1 MRLLFLSVLLALP
14 ASPAWPRAGGGGG
27 GGGGCFPAGTPVLT
41 VAGEVPIE
49 KVRPGDTVLAY
60 SGDRIMQAEVRD
72 FIRKKDRL
80 VKLVTD
86 KGSLIATP
94 EHPLL
99 TPAGFVEVRELKK
112 GDEIGA
118 FRDGRRSWAKIRA
131 IKMGGVAEVYNLEV
145 APPHTFIAGGFV
157 VHNKG
162 GFGGGGFGGSSYG
175 GSYGGYGSYG
185 DDGYSGSSFFGR
197 RRRSSPLADLIFFG
211 VAILL
216 ALLRGSRYSRRSN
229 FRDQTDSPSGY
240 GFLSSF
246 SKPPERSAVSGPQ
259 LADRASRTR
268 DILLSLSRRDPDF
281 APSELEQLV
290 KGIFMK
296 VQLAWQARDY
306 STLTGVMMPYLRA
319 SHSAKVEAMRAR
331 GERNVLDDLQVL
343 SMDFVHVRCP
353 VEKEG
358 RAFTVLITASA
369 RDYTVSDLGVNE
381 VKPPEPA
388 VFQEYWTFNQLDGR
402 WALARIDQPGE
413 LDVLTAPNL
422 PATTQAAE
430 AVPAV
435 EKPAR
440 QGGDEAYMPPGM
452 RAPAPE
458 ATAAAAQPLTD
469 GTFERGADYLRSLA
483 PAAAG
488 SPPPAATQPA
498 AQAGTAPASAAP
510 AKPAGERWNRQKME
524 IAATLAFESVYE
536 AWGRNDSAGLTHE
549 YVSGEALARL
559 KKIMDAR
566 KAEGLAFEFK
576 NLFTRRAEVVLT
588 SPAERN
594 PLRLDEFTARITATA
609 VRAMLRN
616 GKTLKRDEAPEPFT
630 EYWVFGRQ
638 DESWKL
644 RDILP
649 RMDQSGEDRARD
661 GAPNPTQIEWYWS
674 I

>member
-1 MRLLFLSVLLALP
+1 MRPLLLALLLALP

-27 GGGGCFPAGTPVLT
+27 GGGGCFPAGTRILT
-41 VAGEVPIE
+41 LSGEVPIE
-49 KVRPGDTVLAY
+49 KVRAGDTVLAY
-60 SGDRIMQAEVRD
+60 SNDRLVQAEVKD
-72 FIRKKDRL
+72 FIQKKDRL

-99 TPAGFVEVRELKK
+99 TPSGFAEVRDLKK
-112 GDEIGA
+112 GDEVGV
-118 FRDGRRSWAKIRA
+118 FREGRRYWAKIKA
-131 IKMGGVAEVYNLEV
+131 VKMGGVAEVYNLEV
-145 APPHTFIAGGFV
+145 APPHTFIAGGFI

-162 GFGGGGFGGSSYG
+162 GFGGGFGSGFGSSG
-175 GSYGGYGSYG
+175 YGGYGGYSDSGGYYRSSYG
-185 DDGYSGSSFFGR
+185 RRRGSLLFDLIFIGIALVVAMFKGGRRRSNWRSDYDSGSGSSGG
-197 RRRSSPLADLIFFG
+197 A
-211 VAILL
+211 
-216 ALLRGSRYSRRSN
+216 
-229 FRDQTDSPSGY
+229 

-246 SKPPERSAVSGPQ
+246 SKPPERRAVSGPQ
-259 LADRASRTR
+259 LAERASRTR
-268 DILLSLSRRDPDF
+268 DIMLALSRRDRDF
-281 APSELEQLV
+281 DPAELQQLV
-290 KGIFMK
+290 KGIFLK

-353 VEKEG
+353 AEKEG
-358 RAFTVLITASA
+358 RAFTALITASA
-369 RDYTVSDLGVNE
+369 RDYTISDRGVTE
-381 VKPPEPA
+381 FKPPEPQT
-388 VFQEYWTFNQLDGR
+388 FQEYWTFNQLNGS

-413 LDVLTAPNL
+413 LDVLNAPNL
-422 PATTQAAE
+422 PATPQAAD

-435 EKPAR
+435 ERPAR
-440 QGGDEAYMPPGM
+440 QGGDADYMPPGM
-452 RAPAPE
+452 RPAEPAAP
-458 ATAAAAQPLTD
+458 AAAAQPMTD

-483 PAAAG
+483 PASAGAAAAPAG
-488 SPPPAATQPA
+488 TAAAQAAAKPPPPPAKPD
-498 AQAGTAPASAAP
+498 AQ
-510 AKPAGERWNRQKME
+510 RWNRQKME

-536 AWGRNDSAGLTHE
+536 AWGLNDSARLTHE

-559 KKIMDAR
+559 RKIMDAR

-576 NLFTRRAEVVLT
+576 SLFTRRAEVVLT

-616 GKTLKRDEAPEPFT
+616 GKVLRRDEAPEPFT

-649 RMDQSGEDRARD
+649 RMDQSGEDRAQD
-661 GAPNPTQIEWYWS
+661 GAPSPVQIEWYWS
-674 I
+674 A

>member
-1 MRLLFLSVLLALP
+1 MRPLLLALLLALP

-27 GGGGCFPAGTPVLT
+27 GGGGCFPAGTRILT
-41 VAGEVPIE
+41 LSGEVPIE
-49 KVRPGDTVLAY
+49 KVRAGDTVLAY
-60 SGDRIMQAEVRD
+60 SNDRLVQAEVKD
-72 FIRKKDRL
+72 FIQKKDRL

-86 KGSLIATP
+86 KGSLVATP

-99 TPAGFVEVRELKK
+99 TPTGFAEVRDLRK
-112 GDEIGA
+112 GDEVGV
-118 FRDGRRSWAKIRA
+118 FREGRRYWAKIKA
-131 IKMGGVAEVYNLEV
+131 VKMGGVAEVYNLEV
-145 APPHTFIAGGFV
+145 TPPHTFIAGGFI

-162 GFGGGGFGGSSYG
+162 GFGGGFSSGFGSS
-175 GSYGGYGSYG
+175 SYGGYGSYG
-185 DDGYSGSSFFGR
+185 GYDDDYRGSSLFGR
-197 RRRSSPLADLIFFG
+197 RRRRGSLLFDLIFIG
-211 VAILL
+211 VALVV
-216 ALLRGSRYSRRSN
+216 ALLKGGRRRSN
-229 FRDQTDSPSGY
+229 WRADSDSGGSSGA

-246 SKPPERSAVSGPQ
+246 SKPPERVAVSGAQ
-259 LADRASRTR
+259 LAERASRTR
-268 DILLSLSRRDPDF
+268 DIMLALSRRDGDF
-281 APSELEQLV
+281 DPAGLQQLV
-290 KGIFMK
+290 KGVFLK

-331 GERNVLDDLQVL
+331 GERNILDDLQVL

-353 VEKEG
+353 AEKEG
-358 RAFTVLITASA
+358 RAFTALITASA
-369 RDYTVSDLGVNE
+369 RDYTISDRGVSDF
-381 VKPPEPA
+381 KPPEPA
-388 VFQEYWTFNQLDGR
+388 TFQEYWTFNQLDGR

-413 LDVLTAPNL
+413 LDVLNAPNL
-422 PATTQAAE
+422 PATPQAAD

-435 EKPAR
+435 ERPAR
-440 QGGDEAYMPPGM
+440 QGGDEAFMPPGM
-452 RAPAPE
+452 RPPE
-458 ATAAAAQPLTD
+458 PEPPAAAAQPMTD

-488 SPPPAATQPA
+488 AAA
-498 AQAGTAPASAAP
+498 AQAP
-510 AKPAGERWNRQKME
+510 AKPPPPPAKPDGQRWNRQKME

-536 AWGRNDSAGLTHE
+536 AWGRNDSARLTHE

-559 KKIMDAR
+559 KRIMEAR

-576 NLFTRRAEVVLT
+576 SLFTRRAEVVLT

-616 GKTLKRDEAPEPFT
+616 GKVLKRDEAPEPFT

-649 RMDQSGEDRARD
+649 RMDQSGEDRAKD
-661 GAPNPTQIEWYWS
+661 GAPSPVQIEWYWS
-674 I
+674 A